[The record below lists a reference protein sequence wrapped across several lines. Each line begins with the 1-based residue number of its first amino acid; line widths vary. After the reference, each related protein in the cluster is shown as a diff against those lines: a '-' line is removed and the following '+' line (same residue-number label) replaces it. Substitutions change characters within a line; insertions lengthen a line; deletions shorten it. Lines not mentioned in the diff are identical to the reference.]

1 MKKDLIE
8 LYSEVES
15 MAVIG
20 WWSLNLTTE
29 ELTWSP
35 MTYKIHEVKEG
46 TVVDKETAVQFYLP
60 EYRDKIKSLVSEC
73 AVKGTPFAKNLQIRL
88 KDGSIK
94 WVRTQGR
101 AHIENEIIT
110 SVIGTF
116 QDITFLMKSRDNRR
130 KLMEQ
135 IIEQGNLINSMAIVA
150 ETDRAGRIT
159 YVNELFEDISQYT
172 RGELI
177 GKTHSLVNSGHHSKI
192 FFQEMWEE
200 ILKGHSWRGQIC
212 NRKKD
217 GTIYWVET
225 FIQPKIDNLGSVVGF
240 VSFRYDI
247 TRQKELEAEMKAHIE
262 SQAMVSH
269 MASIGEFA
277 GSIAHEISN
286 PLAVIEGNNGR
297 LKRLSKDNSELV
309 KIVQSIDKATTRMS
323 NIISGMK
330 SLLFRSKQEHY
341 SLAHVNQ
348 IVKEVGEFGN
358 EFLQNKGIR
367 LELDLDQNDAII
379 ECMDVQISQV
389 LINLVKNARDAILS
403 EDLSERKGQSWI
415 KIQVSSTVD
424 HVFIRVSDSG
434 PGIAKE
440 IAGQI
445 MQTYFTTK
453 EKGKGTGLGLS
464 LVKRI
469 VESHQGLIELEEF
482 KPAVFFISLPRK
494 QNLNKAA

>member
-20 WWSLNLTTE
+20 WWSLNLTSE

-60 EYRDKIKSLVSEC
+60 EYREKIKSLVSNC
-73 AVKGTPFAKNLQIRL
+73 ATKGAPFAEDLQIKL
-88 KDGSIK
+88 EDGSIK

-101 AHIENEIIT
+101 PHIENEIIT

-159 YVNELFEDISQYT
+159 YVNELFEEISQYT

-177 GKTHSLVNSGHHSKI
+177 GKTHSIVNSGHHSKI
-192 FFQEMWEE
+192 FFQQMWEE

-225 FIQPKIDNLGSVVGF
+225 FIQPKMDDLGSVIGF

-277 GSIAHEISN
+277 GS
-286 PLAVIEGNNGR
+286 
-297 LKRLSKDNSELV
+297 
-309 KIVQSIDKATTRMS
+309 
-323 NIISGMK
+323 K
-330 SLLFRSKQEHY
+330 SLMKFLTRSP
-341 SLAHVNQ
+341 
-348 IVKEVGEFGN
+348 
-358 EFLQNKGIR
+358 
-367 LELDLDQNDAII
+367 
-379 ECMDVQISQV
+379 
-389 LINLVKNARDAILS
+389 LS
-403 EDLSERKGQSWI
+403 MEITED
-415 KIQVSSTVD
+415 
-424 HVFIRVSDSG
+424 
-434 PGIAKE
+434 
-440 IAGQI
+440 
-445 MQTYFTTK
+445 
-453 EKGKGTGLGLS
+453 
-464 LVKRI
+464 
-469 VESHQGLIELEEF
+469 
-482 KPAVFFISLPRK
+482 
-494 QNLNKAA
+494 